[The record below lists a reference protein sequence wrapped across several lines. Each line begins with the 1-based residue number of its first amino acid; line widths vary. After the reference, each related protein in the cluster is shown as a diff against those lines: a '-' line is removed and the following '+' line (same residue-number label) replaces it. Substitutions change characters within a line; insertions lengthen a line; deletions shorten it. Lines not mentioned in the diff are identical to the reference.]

1 MPKPK
6 KVKATG
12 LKKSGYS
19 NTSKSNNIS
28 YVSSKD
34 KLYSKASYL
43 VSVFLDI
50 YEICGYIKSDFNR
63 LKKYLPNINK

>member
-12 LKKSGYS
+12 FKKSGYS
-19 NTSKSNNIS
+19 NTSKSNNTS

-34 KLYSKASYL
+34 KLYSKASNLIYG
-43 VSVFLDI
+43 FLNI
-50 YEICGYIKSDFNR
+50 YELFGYLKSDFSR
-63 LKKYLPNINK
+63 LKKYLPKTNK

>member
-19 NTSKSNNIS
+19 NTSKSNNTS

-34 KLYSKASYL
+34 KLYSKASNFVYC
-43 VSVFLDI
+43 FLNI
-50 YEICGYIKSDFNR
+50 YELCGCIKSDFSR
-63 LKKYLPNINK
+63 LRKYLPKINK

>member
-19 NTSKSNNIS
+19 NTSKSNNTS
-28 YVSSKD
+28 YVSIKD
-34 KLYSKASYL
+34 KLYSKTSNL
-43 VSVFLDI
+43 VYGFLDI
-50 YEICGYIKSDFNR
+50 YELGGYIKSDFSR
-63 LKKYLPNINK
+63 LKKYLPKINK

>member
-12 LKKSGYS
+12 FKKSGYS
-19 NTSKSNNIS
+19 NTSKSNNTS

-34 KLYSKASYL
+34 KLYSKATYL
-43 VSVFLDI
+43 IYSVLDI
-50 YEICGYIKSDFNR
+50 CELCRYIKSDFNR
-63 LKKYLPNINK
+63 LKKYFPNINK

>member
-12 LKKSGYS
+12 FKKSGYS
-19 NTSKSNNIS
+19 NTSKSNNTS

-34 KLYSKASYL
+34 KLYSKGSYL
-43 VSVFLDI
+43 I
-50 YEICGYIKSDFNR
+50 YSLLTSTNYVAVLSLILID
-63 LKKYLPNINK
+63 

>member
-12 LKKSGYS
+12 FKKSGYS
-19 NTSKSNNIS
+19 NTSKSNNTS

-34 KLYSKASYL
+34 KLYSKGSYL
-43 VSVFLDI
+43 IYNLLHI
-50 YEICGYIKSDFNR
+50 YELCRCVKSDFDR